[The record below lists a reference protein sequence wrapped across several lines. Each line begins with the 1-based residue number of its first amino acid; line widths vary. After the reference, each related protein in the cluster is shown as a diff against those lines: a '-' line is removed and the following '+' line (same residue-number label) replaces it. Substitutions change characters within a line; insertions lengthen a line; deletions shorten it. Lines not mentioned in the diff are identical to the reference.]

1 MKSTVEELGS
11 QTRFSVFKDQ
21 TAFTNAQFVS
31 FPYCNMSTGKIL
43 ALAVN
48 QLLLLRRYQNI
59 CLTSLPIS
67 SRACALCER
76 ARQSFTMCLFSTVLL
91 FYFHKRY
98 LQLTRLDD
106 WADISLEAFGVTSQ
120 RVVSHA
126 ASCETSLVLGEC
138 LYEEGTG
145 TRQPHTHHSD
155 LRGELHPC
163 EFQPILITNL
173 PNIDEI
179 KHSTCLCFV
188 CFQKRQECKYFLV
201 RLQCRQQLKHF

>member
-1 MKSTVEELGS
+1 MIYMTTKKKTGSANITIRRHYCELPSSYTPWKTNAIWLFFFKSTVEELGS
-11 QTRFSVFKDQ
+11 QTRFSVFEDQ

-145 TRQPHTHHSD
+145 TRQPHTHTH
-155 LRGELHPC
+155 
-163 EFQPILITNL
+163 T
-173 PNIDEI
+173 
-179 KHSTCLCFV
+179 TV
-188 CFQKRQECKYFLV
+188 T
-201 RLQCRQQLKHF
+201 